1 MKPDPNKCFESL
13 VKAAVSALAI
23 IAVALSSAPDAWS
36 QTQPDDK
43 NKQQEAKAPA
53 APIGPTLP
61 EGFKVVFDIGGNA
74 RPLAGDRPGKFEETR
89 SFPRGPY
96 LRNFYFE
103 FNSVASPFFLN
114 LRGLELGERD
124 RRVSAELGRV
134 GKYQARF
141 LYDAI
146 PHFYSDGRTFHLS
159 TAPGVLTVDPA
170 LRARLQAALPVSNA
184 TGTAVLTTTF
194 PASVRQELQAQA
206 GVELRIRWDQFRLT
220 QSYRPTENWEFFLNA
235 QSLRHNGVRPRPTG
249 TFANENS
256 TDPALRG
263 DILWEALGMEL
274 PEPLDYRTTNIT
286 LGFQYSRSRWRIGA
300 QYDYSL
306 FKNFIQ
312 SLTWDN
318 PFREANAGA
327 LANSPGFNN
336 GRNRFARAQ
345 LALPPDNEYKSFSMH
360 ASLDLPRETQLR
372 GAVAWGR
379 GQQHEP
385 FLPYTL
391 NTAMIAANL
400 HPGQAATPTLPARPP
415 QPALFNAPL
424 PQFALNGVI
433 RTLNQDYALASRPW
447 KRMRFL
453 LQYRYNDKDNQTP
466 VIVFPAL
473 PAFGDS
479 GVRTSIDF
487 YDQPL
492 ENFPASYTRQ
502 NTTATWELDLRRNL
516 NWELEYDWEV
526 WNRDFRE
533 VTRSNEHSVR
543 GRLNFKPRT
552 GVALKA
558 DYRYSLRKPRFYMT
572 QPMTFN
578 ANLPV
583 GGGIIGAAGWEVV
596 PAPKFNFNHALREE
610 FSQLRRFDL
619 AKRIRSDGGV
629 ALEVTR
635 WENVTF
641 SASYR
646 YFRDDYDKNFYGL
659 LYDAQSAVD
668 AEISFIPFP
677 AAEPADETTPPA
689 DGWRERSFFYV
700 HYSRE
705 QNQVGYRDLGHRT
718 AGVTRNVTACCAIFP
733 IANTY
738 ERGSR
743 INYDMF
749 EFGFNTASKG
759 ERTALNLTYGGG
771 FARDRT
777 STVNPFP
784 ILAVSPRTAGAYN
797 YPDVIN
803 WQQEVTF
810 SLTHQLRPGLSMGFS
825 YRFEPYRLDDYYT
838 NNMQPYSAQQPAAT
852 VATALTPRYL
862 FLDARFTSYHAN
874 VATVFLRYS
883 IGGAQ

>member
-1 MKPDPNKCFESL
+1 MKPDPYNRFESL
-13 VKAAVSALAI
+13 VKAAFSALAI
-23 IAVALSSAPDAWS
+23 IAVALSPAPDARS
-36 QTQPDDK
+36 QSQPDDK
-43 NKQQEAKAPA
+43 NKQQETKAPA

-61 EGFKVVFDIGGNA
+61 EGFKVAFDIGGNV
-74 RPLAGDRPGKFEETR
+74 RPVAGDRPGKFQETR
-89 SFPRGPY
+89 SFPEGPY
-96 LRNFYFE
+96 LRNFYFD

-114 LRGLELGERD
+114 LKGLELGERD

-141 LYDAI
+141 LWDEI
-146 PHFYSDGRTFHLS
+146 PHFYSDGRSFHVS
-159 TAPGVLTVDPA
+159 TAPGVLSVDPA

-184 TGTAVLTTTF
+184 PGSAVVNTSF
-194 PASVRQELQAQA
+194 PASVRQELQSQA
-206 GVELRIRWDQFRLT
+206 GVELRVRWNQLLLT
-220 QSYRPTENWEFFLNA
+220 QSYRPNENWEFFLNA
-235 QSLRHNGVRPRPTG
+235 QNLRRNGVRPRPTG

-263 DILWEALGMEL
+263 DLLWEALGMEL
-274 PEPLDYRTTNIT
+274 PEPVDYRTTNIT
-286 LGFQYSRSRWRIGA
+286 LGFQYSRSKWRIGA

-312 SLTWDN
+312 SLTWEN
-318 PFREANAGA
+318 PFRTTDA

-336 GRNRFARAQ
+336 GRNRFVRAQ
-345 LALPPDNEYKSFSMH
+345 LALPPDNEYRSFSMH

-379 GQQHEP
+379 GEQHEP

-391 NTAMIAANL
+391 NTAMVAANL
-400 HPGQAATPTLPARPP
+400 LPGQPP
-415 QPALFNAPL
+415 LFNLAP

-433 RTLNQDYALASRPW
+433 RTMNQDYALASRPW
-447 KRMRFL
+447 KKMRFL

-466 VIVFPAL
+466 IIVFPGL

-479 GVRTSIDF
+479 GVRTAVDF

-492 ENFPASYTRQ
+492 ENFPASYARQ

-526 WNRDFRE
+526 WNRTFRE
-533 VTRSNEHSVR
+533 ATRTNEHSVR
-543 GRLNFKPRT
+543 GWLNYKPRT

-558 DYRYSLRKPRFYMT
+558 DYRYSLRKPRFYLT

-578 ANLPV
+578 PNLNV
-583 GGGIIGAAGWEVV
+583 GTAAAPISGGPGWEVT
-596 PAPKFNFNHALREE
+596 PAPNFHFNHALREE

-646 YFRDDYDKNFYGL
+646 YLRDDYDKNFYGL
-659 LYDAQSAVD
+659 LYDTQSAVD

-677 AAEPADETTPPA
+677 APPPPDETTPPA
-689 DGWRERSFFYV
+689 DGWRERSFFFV

-705 QNQVGYRDLGHRT
+705 QNQIGYRGLGHRING
-718 AGVTRNVTACCAIFP
+718 AARNVTACCATFP
-733 IANTY
+733 IANTF
-738 ERGSR
+738 ERNSR

-759 ERTALNLTYGGG
+759 ERTVLHLTYGGG

-777 STVNPFP
+777 HTANPFP
-784 ILAVSPRTAGAYN
+784 ILAVSLRTAGAYN

-803 WQQEVTF
+803 WQQEATF
-810 SLTHQLRPGLSMGFS
+810 SLTHRLRPGLSLGFS

-883 IGGAQ
+883 FGGAQ